1 MERKTGG
8 RIGSTGADNLIAKLY
23 PQPDSMI
30 VELETPGKY
39 KRGTVLTLEE
49 DGKYEVLGT
58 GSGTASVVLADDT
71 ETEDESAVVYRSGH
85 FNRNALRVAGEYTLS
100 AKDENNLR
108 LAGIFLS
115 DMLGVA
121 EDVDTEAEKAAYAM
135 SGRSGGAGIEIPKEY
150 TEEELGAMTID
161 KIKKLAEESGYPIK
175 KTAKSDIIAEFLAA
189 QKEEKENG

>member
-8 RIGSTGADNLIAKLY
+8 RVGSTGADNLIAKLH

-71 ETEDESAVVYRSGH
+71 LEEDESAVVYRSGH
-85 FNRNALRVAGEYTLS
+85 FNRNALIFAGEYTLS

-121 EDVDTEAEKAAYAM
+121 EDADNEAAKVAYAM
-135 SGRSGGAGIEIPKEY
+135 SGQNSGTSIGKPKEY
-150 TEEELGAMTID
+150 TEDELGAMTIEQ
-161 KIKKLAEESGYPIK
+161 IKKLAGENGYSIK
-175 KTAKSDIIAEFLAA
+175 KTVKDDIIKEFLAA